1 MEGSTMAS
9 QNPRLDLDDS
19 KRLETLGQAFDT
31 TWVAQQTRD
40 PLRDFQSDSEFR
52 HALSLKL
59 TALAEDGVT
68 DPVELL
74 ERALESLRLR

>member
-1 MEGSTMAS
+1 MEGSTMVS
-9 QNPRLDLDDS
+9 QNPRLDLDDP

-31 TWVAQQTRD
+31 AWVAQQTRE
-40 PLRDFQSDSEFR
+40 PLHDFKSDSEFR
-52 HALSLKL
+52 HALNPKL